1 MPREESTKD
10 AEKEKVMRSRRGTVE
25 TELSALNALQ
35 SSLDVDD
42 APYRA
47 RLYQLFG
54 HIEKEFDTLY
64 AENCA
69 LSVRA
74 RIVQLTQ
81 TEGEAAANVVTQEV
95 FGVQESGAKSS
106 RKAIQMGQKLRTAL
120 RGPPVFRDGSKFRLS
135 RYLEG
140 HKDGVWHVAADS
152 ARNICA
158 SASADQ
164 TARVWSLESG
174 ACLATYLGH
183 TGSVNCVAISST
195 CAVNNSEGSGTAA
208 GLLLATASGDE
219 STHIWKVPSNNA
231 PLEQNS
237 SEEEEENHGGNRD
250 PNNILG
256 LEHNKRNN
264 ETNEKS
270 DGHRIRVPVIRL
282 TGHRAPV
289 ICCEWLAGGQQMVTA
304 SWDRTANIWDVE
316 KGEVVNILS
325 GHESELNHCSTHPN
339 HKLVLTSSKDST
351 FRLWDFRESIQS
363 VAVFQGHQDSVTS
376 VSFNTDYRIVS
387 SSDDATVKI
396 WDLRNM
402 RTPLATIRLS
412 SPANRVAVSK
422 THAVVAIPQDNRHVR
437 IYDLN
442 GNRLPRMPNRRCHER
457 MVTCCAWLDEHP
469 TNNLL
474 TSGFDRMV
482 AAWKVNTT
490 TSS

>member
-1 MPREESTKD
+1 MPQESSRD
-10 AEKEKVMRSRRGTVE
+10 AEKEKVMRSRRGTVD
-25 TELSALNALQ
+25 TEISALTAFQ
-35 SSLDVDD
+35 TSLDVDD

-69 LSVRA
+69 LRA

-81 TEGEAAANVVTQEV
+81 TEGEAGNVVAQEV
-95 FGVQESGAKSS
+95 FGVQEPGKSS

-135 RYLEG
+135 RLLEG

-152 ARNICA
+152 TRNVCA

-174 ACLATYLGH
+174 TCLATYLGH
-183 TGSVNCVAISST
+183 TGSVNCVAILT
-195 CAVNNSEGSGTAA
+195 NCAVDTTEGSGTAA

-219 STHIWKVPSNNA
+219 SAHIWRVPSNNA
-231 PLEQNS
+231 PLEHS
-237 SEEEEENHGGNRD
+237 SEEEEENHGGGGNRD
-250 PNNILG
+250 PNNLLG
-256 LEHNKRNN
+256 LEHNRF
-264 ETNEKS
+264 TSSNEKS
-270 DGHRIRVPVIRL
+270 DGHRIRVPVMRL

-289 ICCEWLAGGQQMVTA
+289 SCCEWLAGGQQMVTA
-304 SWDRTANIWDVE
+304 SWDRTANVWDVE

-325 GHESELNHCSTHPN
+325 GHESELNHCSTHST

-422 THAVVAIPQDNRHVR
+422 THAVIAVPMDNRHVR

-474 TSGFDRMV
+474 TSGFDRLV

-490 TSS
+490 TS

>member
-1 MPREESTKD
+1 MPQESTKD
-10 AEKEKVMRSRRGTVE
+10 AAEKEKVMRSRRGTVD
-25 TELSALNALQ
+25 TELSALTAFQ

-69 LSVRA
+69 LRA

-81 TEGEAAANVVTQEV
+81 IEGEAANVVAQEA
-95 FGVQESGAKSS
+95 FGVQEPGKSS

-135 RYLEG
+135 RLLEG

-152 ARNICA
+152 TRNVCA

-164 TARVWSLESG
+164 TARIWSLENG

-183 TGSVNCVAISST
+183 TGSVNCVAISSNCPVDT
-195 CAVNNSEGSGTAA
+195 SEGSGTAA

-219 STHIWKVPSNNA
+219 STHIWRVPSNNA
-231 PLEQNS
+231 PLEHS
-237 SEEEEENHGGNRD
+237 SEEEEENHGGVSGGNRD
-250 PNNILG
+250 PNNLLG
-256 LEHNKRNN
+256 VQEHNKFQSS
-264 ETNEKS
+264 NEKS
-270 DGHRIRVPVIRL
+270 DGHRIRSPVMKL

-289 ICCEWLAGGQQMVTA
+289 SCCEWLAGGQQMVTA
-304 SWDRTANIWDVE
+304 SWDRTANVWDVE

-325 GHESELNHCSTHPN
+325 GHESELNHCSTHST

-412 SPANRVAVSK
+412 SPANRVSISK
-422 THAVVAIPQDNRHVR
+422 SSHAVIAVPMDNRHVR

-457 MVTCCAWLDEHP
+457 MVTCCAWLDDHP